1 MTTRSYDRALYAA
14 KQDLARCLE
23 QRQRIDGEIGRLQAV
38 IANLQNLCAERD
50 RKSLQVRVDRVIKKN
65 LTKGITEEIRVILK
79 EKFFPMTAGELK
91 QTLEARKYDLSRYA
105 NSVAVLHTVLKRL
118 VQGGEVKV
126 IPQKRGKK
134 AYQWISTTDRLL
146 SELQESGRTA
156 KESK

>member
-23 QRQRIDGEIGRLQAV
+23 QRQRIDGEIARLQAV

-65 LTKGITEEIRVILK
+65 LTKGITQEIRVILK
-79 EKFFPMTAGELK
+79 ETFFPMTAVELK

-105 NSVAVLHTVLKRL
+105 NPLAVLHTVLKRL
-118 VQGGEVKV
+118 VHGGEVKV
-126 IPQKRGKK
+126 VPQKRGKK

-146 SELQESGRTA
+146 SELQQGGRAA